1 MSEVGS
7 CKYQPVNK
15 YVGNEP
21 IEEDFFAG
29 EKECCSREL
38 ALLCASPHREA
49 RGNVRERSCRKQ

>member
-29 EKECCSREL
+29 EKEWGKGS
-38 ALLCASPHREA
+38 
-49 RGNVRERSCRKQ
+49 G

>member
-29 EKECCSREL
+29 EKEWGKGS
-38 ALLCASPHREA
+38 
-49 RGNVRERSCRKQ
+49 SCKN